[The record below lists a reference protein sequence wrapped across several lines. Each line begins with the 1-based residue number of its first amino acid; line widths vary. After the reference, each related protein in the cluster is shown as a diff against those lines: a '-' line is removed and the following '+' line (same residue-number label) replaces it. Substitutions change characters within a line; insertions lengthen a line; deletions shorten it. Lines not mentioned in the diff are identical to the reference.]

1 MAKRISRKSREQKL
15 MHRWWVA
22 ALLAL
27 IFLGASYG
35 FISLAVDS
43 GSWLE
48 YGAGI
53 FFLGWA
59 INRALAAVAYIRD
72 R

>member
-1 MAKRISRKSREQKL
+1 
-15 MHRWWVA
+15 MHKWWVA
-22 ALLAL
+22 ALLAVAFTA
-27 IFLGASYG
+27 IAYG
-35 FISLAVDS
+35 FISLALDS

-59 INRALAAVAYIRD
+59 VNRTAHAIRYLLD

>member
-1 MAKRISRKSREQKL
+1 MAKRISRKSPEQKL
-15 MHRWWVA
+15 MHKWWVA

-27 IFLGASYG
+27 LFLGASYA
-35 FISLAVDS
+35 FISLAIDS

-48 YGAGI
+48 YAAGI
-53 FFLGWA
+53 FFFGWA
-59 INRALAAVAYIRD
+59 INRMVGAFGYVRD